1 MTSRYMQTFVC
12 TFLHVQVPADAMFPA
27 NFLHG
32 NYKQALDIL
41 TNGNVVLPKLMQD
54 LKVVDESDFDR
65 WLDEEKV
72 HLKGLTRE
80 PEQDTL
86 HMEYWQ
92 KLVNLGASK

>member
-1 MTSRYMQTFVC
+1 
-12 TFLHVQVPADAMFPA
+12 MFTA
-27 NFLHG
+27 NFLHN

-41 TNGNVVLPKLMQD
+41 TNGSAVLPKLMQD
-54 LKVVDESDFDR
+54 LGVVDESDFER

-80 PEQDTL
+80 PEKETL

-92 KLVNLGASK
+92 KLVNLSASK